1 MTTLVQD
8 DSSLECLSQAGAP
21 EHPPSEDAAVPAVS
35 CEPEPV
41 HPLVPSLAAWRE
53 QGLHRTQATRYA
65 LIESLARRAA
75 HQRGAVRAAVDARL
89 AALVQAMEA
98 TAQLTPQPPS
108 PAAKQAATSTRGPLG
123 ALVDGLLARQA
134 VPQLQDFPEPLSS
147 PAAPVAP
154 LAGTPAED
162 VVAQGSAR
170 GRVARGGAA
179 LSPPGGVPSGTAPK
193 GELATLRRF
202 RGTWSRLSAQ
212 QRLRQTLAQVPAQAG
227 PLNSNAVVHRA
238 LVLMQEVSPAYLQR
252 FVAYADALLWLEHQQ
267 SPVMPNTARMEARRK
282 ATGRGR

>member
-1 MTTLVQD
+1 MTPLAQD
-8 DSSLECLSQAGAP
+8 DPPHEALPPAGAAAPAP
-21 EHPPSEDAAVPAVS
+21 EHPLMPT
-35 CEPEPV
+35 
-41 HPLVPSLAAWRE
+41 LAAWRD

-65 LIESLARRAA
+65 LIEALARRAA
-75 HQRGAVRAAVDARL
+75 HQQGAVRAAVDARL
-89 AALVQAMEA
+89 AALVQAME
-98 TAQLTPQPPS
+98 TKAQGPAL
-108 PAAKQAATSTRGPLG
+108 PAAGPAVTAARGPLG

-134 VPQLQDFPEPLSS
+134 VPQLQDFPEPLYS

-154 LAGTPAED
+154 IAGAAEA
-162 VVAQGSAR
+162 VAAAAAKGGGR
-170 GRVARGGAA
+170 GRTKGDAA
-179 LSPPGGVPSGTAPK
+179 LSTPGAAPAGAAPK

-267 SPVMPNTARMEARRK
+267 SPVMPNTARIEARRK